1 MARLVQTYLDGELD
15 LERAEAVASHLERC
29 DRCGPDAE
37 LLEAV
42 RHALAGLAVLVD
54 RDAACRSADH
64 REARDP
70 QRTTGRPP
78 STTPVD

>member
-37 LLEAV
+37 LLDAV
-42 RHALAGLAVLVD
+42 RHALAGLAVAVD
-54 RDAACRSADH
+54 PVVLERL
-64 REARDP
+64 EALLDDLARNDS
-70 QRTTGRPP
+70 GR
-78 STTPVD
+78 